1 MVGRAARSSSG
12 SVAKPGGCRR
22 YTVSDMTS
30 NTTSIGGLVREA
42 RVRSR
47 ISQRSLARRAGTS
60 QAAISR
66 IERELE
72 QPTFERLT
80 QILAGLGWRPV
91 IELEPIAEHD
101 ADPRR
106 LYQAAREPVAARF
119 ADGLSVSR
127 FARSL
132 DQAALTNERTDR

>member
-1 MVGRAARSSSG
+1 
-12 SVAKPGGCRR
+12 
-22 YTVSDMTS
+22 MTS
-30 NTTSIGGLVREA
+30 DTTSTGCLVRDA
-42 RVRSR
+42 RIRSG

-66 IERELE
+66 IERGLE
-72 QPTFERLT
+72 QPTVERLE

-91 IELEPIAEHD
+91 ISLEPIAEHREE
-101 ADPRR
+101 PRR
-106 LYQAAREPVAARF
+106 LYQAERKSPSARF

-132 DQAALTNERTDR
+132 DEAVAVGERTDR